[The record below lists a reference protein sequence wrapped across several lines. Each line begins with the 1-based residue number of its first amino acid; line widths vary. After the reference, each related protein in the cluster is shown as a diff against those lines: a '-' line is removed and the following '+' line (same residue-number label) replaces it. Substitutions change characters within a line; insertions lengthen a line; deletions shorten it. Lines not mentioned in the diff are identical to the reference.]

1 MNQPATTPPKEQQQP
16 LGDRPSYDDVL
27 DVAVQYTFPCSD
39 PISCDTCCADVDER
53 MQREEGEP
61 QGPGMT
67 PGHGE
72 PVTQSAL
79 DVSPAPAALRR
90 SR

>member
-1 MNQPATTPPKEQQQP
+1 MNDHPAAHPFPTSEARPAPAEEQEP
-16 LGDRPSYDDVL
+16 LGARPSYDDVL

-39 PISCDTCCADVDER
+39 PISVDSCCAGIDEK

-61 QGPGMT
+61 RGPGKT

-72 PVTQSAL
+72 SVKPVE
-79 DVSPAPAALRR
+79 R
-90 SR
+90 